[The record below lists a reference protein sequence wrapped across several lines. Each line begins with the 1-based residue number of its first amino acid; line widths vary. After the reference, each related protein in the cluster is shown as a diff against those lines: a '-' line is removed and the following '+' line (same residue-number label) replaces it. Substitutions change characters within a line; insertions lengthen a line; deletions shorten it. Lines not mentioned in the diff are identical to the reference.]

1 MECADLAAFLLLFAL
16 QSRLSVSLRVDR
28 RDFELAPL
36 MNEVK
41 EEESFVPPIEDET
54 TKVEHLLEEPEND
67 YFSVDGVFC
76 SNKENTGKLLD
87 VKDFHDE
94 VEFSLRA
101 TNCGLDSYI
110 TPGGG
115 GDALNLGVLDGILDE
130 VDDVEGLDSMDGLA
144 VACEDYLLD
153 MDLAQ
158 EVSALDIG
166 LCNGVRLGNSST
178 DSHSPGYSGS
188 SNGAIEM
195 SESSDAINPELNCND
210 DLCQGRIGP
219 EDCNCL
225 SRDTIK
231 VDQLQNSS
239 DCVVSLLSS
248 RNKNNP
254 AAESRLGACL
264 TQKRQRKPTR
274 RYIEESANMNSSHLR
289 TEQKP
294 FAFSSK
300 KHVNFRT
307 PDQLHNLE
315 STELPSVPVKD
326 CPEETSIKTLPN
338 PHLPGRQLKKHE
350 PLMEDDLGEYSS
362 ASESEDDFVGRKPK
376 KGIDRRKHQ
385 RMWTLAEVTKL
396 VDGISEYGA
405 GKWTDI
411 KRLFFATSAYR
422 TPIDLRD
429 KWRNLL
435 RASHALKL
443 HKGEAEKKEKNAVRP
458 LPKSLLRRVR
468 ELATIHPYPRN
479 YTSRSRKVPTAKKGA
494 SISSNG
500 RNVRRRIDS

>member
-1 MECADLAAFLLLFAL
+1 
-16 QSRLSVSLRVDR
+16 
-28 RDFELAPL
+28 

-41 EEESFVPPIEDET
+41 QEESFVPPVEDEPT
-54 TKVEHLLEEPEND
+54 EVKHLLEEPEND

-76 SNKENTGKLLD
+76 SNEEDAGKFLD
-87 VKDFHDE
+87 IKDFDDE

-101 TNCGLDSYI
+101 THCGLDSYI
-110 TPGGG
+110 TPEG
-115 GDALNLGVLDGILDE
+115 GDALNLGGLDGILDE
-130 VDDVEGLDSMDGLA
+130 VDDMEVLDSMDGPA
-144 VACEDYLLD
+144 IACEDYLLD

-158 EVSALDIG
+158 EVSALDVG
-166 LCNGVRLGNSST
+166 LRDGPRLGNSST

-195 SESSDAINPELNCND
+195 SESSDGNNPELNCND
-210 DLCQGRIGP
+210 DSSQGRIGP

-225 SRDTIK
+225 SRDSIK

-254 AAESRLGACL
+254 AAESRMVACL

-274 RYIEESANMNSSHLR
+274 RYIEESANMKSSHLR
-289 TEQKP
+289 PEQKP
-294 FAFSSK
+294 FAVSSK
-300 KHVNFRT
+300 KHVIFRT
-307 PDQLHNLE
+307 PDQVHDVE
-315 STELPSVPVKD
+315 SRELTSVPVKD
-326 CPEETSIKTLPN
+326 CPEETSIKTLPH
-338 PHLPGRQLKKHE
+338 PQLQGRRLKKRE
-350 PLMEDDLGEYSS
+350 PPVEDDLGEYSS
-362 ASESEDDFVGRKPK
+362 EFEDDFVGRRPK

-435 RASHALKL
+435 RASHALKS
-443 HKGEAEKKEKNAVRP
+443 HKGEAEKEKNAVRP

-479 YTSRSRKVPTAKKGA
+479 YSSRSRPVPTAKKGA
-494 SISSNG
+494 SLSSNG
-500 RNVRRRIDS
+500 RNVRRRICP